1 MFVGSMGD
9 VSWRVRIAVD
19 LLDGTLTY
27 RYVYMYIRL
36 FVFGKRQ
43 SIFTVGFWTAGL
55 PAIMNPDNNLAV
67 DSYAGGVSNFNLYFF
82 SWGAFLLSFMVFFD
96 CVSIP
101 FIEAPMADDQ
111 HATERRCSR
120 TSWAGLMATSFVVM
134 VASSRLYQDLD
145 CDMDVPTSNG
155 SSILTDLDANCDR
168 TKFAVALGTVSA
180 TTGLV
185 WLVATIFL
193 LKGPLGSK
201 VDFGLVWLLLIFW
214 TCGVVFLTFDQ
225 TKSPGRNLGNLYF
238 FTWGSWALNVFMA
251 MASLQNV
258 MASSCHGMSHDGAS
272 NDDKPAPDVAPA
284 DVETPTGDELSA

>member
-1 MFVGSMGD
+1 V
-9 VSWRVRIAVD
+9 I
-19 LLDGTLTY
+19 
-27 RYVYMYIRL
+27 
-36 FVFGKRQ
+36 GKRQ

-67 DSYAGGVSNFNLYFF
+67 DSQAGVSNLNLYFF

-101 FIEAPMADDQ
+101 FIEAPLADAH

-120 TSWAGLMATSFVVM
+120 TSWAALMATSFVVM
-134 VASSRLYQDLD
+134 VASSRLYQDWN
-145 CDMDVPTSNG
+145 CDMDIPTGNG

-185 WLVATIFL
+185 WLVATKFL

-214 TCGVVFLTFDQ
+214 TCGVVFLTFNQ

-258 MASSCHGMSHDGAS
+258 MASSRRGVSHDGAS
-272 NDDKPAPDVAPA
+272 NDDKPAPDVAQP